1 MFLRT
6 AVLALFFMLAPLPG
20 QAKVTIVPDADNWIE
35 AALQDIAQGKTDE
48 FSRKYLKLIDKEA
61 IFDSF
66 SANIR
71 PLSRVGA
78 PVFTEKASD
87 VKYGAALRE
96 VIFVALYQDA
106 DYVYFKF
113 TIKKNRGGWVIS
125 NFSFATETGQLFPK
139 DFLTLQ

>member
-61 IFDSF
+61 RIQLP
-66 SANIR
+66 SA
-71 PLSRVGA
+71 
-78 PVFTEKASD
+78 
-87 VKYGAALRE
+87 
-96 VIFVALYQDA
+96 
-106 DYVYFKF
+106 
-113 TIKKNRGGWVIS
+113 
-125 NFSFATETGQLFPK
+125 
-139 DFLTLQ
+139 